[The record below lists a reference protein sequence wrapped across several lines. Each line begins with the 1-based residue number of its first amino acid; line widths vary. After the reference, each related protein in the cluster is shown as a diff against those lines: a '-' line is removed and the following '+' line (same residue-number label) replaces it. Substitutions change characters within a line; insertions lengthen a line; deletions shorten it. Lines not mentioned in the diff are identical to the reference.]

1 MRVENVKITNV
12 SLTMEDHGWLTFRI
26 DVKGNGFGC
35 GIGGYA
41 IGSGHLGSN
50 TFVGDRRGTEAIMRI
65 MDVVGVERW
74 EDLIGKYCR
83 VKFEIP
89 GPIKIIGNI
98 IEERWV
104 DLEEVFSEGG
114 DVGRFITVT
123 KKHFGDEETGERGDL
138 YVGSGESKSKDA

>member
-12 SLTMEDHGWLTFRI
+12 SLTIADHGCLTFWI
-26 DVKGNGFGC
+26 AVKGNGFGC
-35 GIGGYA
+35 GIGGYD
-41 IGSGHLGSN
+41 IGSGYLGSS

-83 VKFEIP
+83 VKFETL
-89 GPIKIIGNI
+89 GPIQIIGNI

-104 DLEEVFSEGG
+104 DLEEVFQEGG
-114 DVGRFITVT
+114 DVG
-123 KKHFGDEETGERGDL
+123 
-138 YVGSGESKSKDA
+138 